1 MNGIKIRELRHK
13 LFMTQAEFGKLLDV
27 SEQTIRLWELNKKV
41 PHLRNQKKIFE
52 LCKENGI
59 NI

>member
-1 MNGIKIRELRHK
+1 MSGIKIKELRHN
-13 LFMTQAEFGKLLDV
+13 LFMTQAEFAKLMGV
-27 SEQTIRLWELNKKV
+27 TEQTIRFWESDKKI

-59 NI
+59 EV